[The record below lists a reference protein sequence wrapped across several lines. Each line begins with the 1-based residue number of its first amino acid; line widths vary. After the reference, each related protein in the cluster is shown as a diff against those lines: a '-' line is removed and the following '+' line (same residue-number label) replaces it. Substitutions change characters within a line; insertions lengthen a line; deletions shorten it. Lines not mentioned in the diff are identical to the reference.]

1 MHKDKQPRS
10 GNQGKVFWAQAQK
23 IDRKDK
29 KKRRRMVVM
38 KDNGE
43 HVQVSQLKSVK
54 EDTRPGKLAKIKP
67 TYPGLTEDTGVAER
81 MYNKRADTHEKLK
94 LSDREVFDSEPVF
107 ELDDED
113 YHRVKSHVKR
123 RGNKKESPGKKP
135 RT

>member
-67 TYPGLTEDTGVAER
+67 T
-81 MYNKRADTHEKLK
+81 
-94 LSDREVFDSEPVF
+94 
-107 ELDDED
+107 
-113 YHRVKSHVKR
+113 
-123 RGNKKESPGKKP
+123 
-135 RT
+135 